1 LNAFISLLSIIFIR
15 HINKQM
21 IAKKILYWYDNNK
34 RSLPWRNKCSEKQK
48 EYFTLVSEFML
59 QQTQVK
65 TVIPYFNNFLKKIPN
80 IQFLAQVNETKLLTY
95 WQGLGYYSRAKNL
108 KKSAKMIIDNY
119 NGRLPNNFEE
129 LKKLPGVGDYT
140 ASAISA
146 IAFNEPIIPLDG
158 NIERVLKRVL
168 NLKTEVEIKK
178 ENLHKRKKVFGQT
191 SRSSDYAQAL
201 MEIGAL
207 LCKPKTPYCEKCPI
221 TKNCLSFK
229 RKDFEIKKKNK
240 KITNKFYHATL
251 YKNNDKILL
260 VKNDKFKFLKN
271 LLIFPMEEITQSDS
285 LLRSSNKLNVKMSN
299 MNMNI
304 SINFSNIKNK
314 PKNGLWIKKTKLE
327 NYMIP
332 AFTKKIFASVKYDL

>member
-1 LNAFISLLSIIFIR
+1 
-15 HINKQM
+15 M
-21 IAKKILYWYDNNK
+21 ITKKILYWYDNNR
-34 RSLPWRNKCSEKQK
+34 RSLPWRVRCSIKKK

-65 TVIPYFNNFLKKIPN
+65 TVIPYFNNFLKDIPN
-80 IQFLAQVNETKLLTY
+80 FQSLAKVSEAKLLKH

-108 KKSAKMIIDNY
+108 KKSAKMIVDNY
-119 NGRLPNNFEE
+119 CGRLPDNLEE

-146 IAFNEPIIPLDG
+146 IAFNQQIIPLDG
-158 NIERVLKRVL
+158 NIERVLKRIL
-168 NLKTEVEIKK
+168 NLKTEEEIKK
-178 ENLHKRKKVFGQT
+178 ENLHKQKKIFGKT

-207 LCKPKTPYCEKCPI
+207 LCKPKNPYCDKCPI

-229 RKDFEIKKKNK
+229 KKDFEIKKKDK
-240 KITNKFYHATL
+240 KIIDKFYLATL
-251 YKNNDKILL
+251 YKNDDQLL
-260 VKNDKFKFLKN
+260 LIKNDKFKFLKN
-271 LLIFPMEEITQSDS
+271 LLIFPMKEITQSDS
-285 LLRSSNKLNVKMSN
+285 LLKSTKKLNVKMSN

-304 SINFSNIKNK
+304 SIDFSYIKNK
-314 PKNGLWIKKTKLE
+314 PKNGIWIKKTKLE

-332 AFTKKIFASVKYDL
+332 TFTKKIFSSVKHNL

>member
-1 LNAFISLLSIIFIR
+1 
-15 HINKQM
+15 M
-21 IAKKILYWYDNNK
+21 ITKKILYWYDNNK
-34 RSLPWRNKCSEKQK
+34 RSLPWRSQCSAKQK
-48 EYFTLVSEFML
+48 EYFTIVSEFML

-65 TVIPYFNNFLKKIPN
+65 TVIPYFNKFLKNIPN
-80 IQFLAQVNETKLLTY
+80 FQSLAKVNEGKLLKH

-108 KKSAKMIIDNY
+108 KKSAKMVIGNY

-146 IAFNEPIIPLDG
+146 IVFNQQIIPLDG
-158 NIERVLKRVL
+158 NIERVLKRIL
-168 NLKTEVEIKK
+168 NLKTQEEIKK
-178 ENLHKRKKVFGQT
+178 ENLHKQKKIFGQT

-207 LCKPKTPYCEKCPI
+207 LCKPRNPHCEQCPI

-229 RKDFEIKKKNK
+229 KKDFEIKKKDK
-240 KITNKFYHATL
+240 KIIDKFYLATL
-251 YKNNDKILL
+251 YKNDDQLL
-260 VKNDKFKFLKN
+260 LIKNDKFKFLKN
-271 LLIFPMEEITQSDS
+271 LLIFPMKEITQSDS
-285 LLRSSNKLNVKMSN
+285 LLKTSKKLNIKMSN

-304 SINFSNIKNK
+304 SIDFSNIKNK
-314 PKNGLWIKKTKLE
+314 PKNGLWIEKTKLE

-332 AFTKKIFASVKYDL
+332 TFTKKIFASVKHNL

>member
-1 LNAFISLLSIIFIR
+1 
-15 HINKQM
+15 M

-34 RSLPWRNKCSEKQK
+34 RSLPWRTKCSARQK
-48 EYFTLVSEFML
+48 EYFTLISEFML

-65 TVIPYFNNFLKKIPN
+65 TVIPYFKNFLKKIPN
-80 IQFLAQVNETKLLTY
+80 FQSLAKVNEAKLLKY

-119 NGRLPNNFEE
+119 KGRLPNNFED

-140 ASAISA
+140 ASAILA
-146 IAFNEPIIPLDG
+146 IAFNKSIIPLDG
-158 NIERVLKRVL
+158 NIERVLKRIL
-168 NLKTEVEIKK
+168 YLKTEKEIKK
-178 ENLHKRKKVFGQT
+178 ENLHKKKKIFGQT

-207 LCKPKTPYCEKCPI
+207 ICKPKNPYCKKCPI

-240 KITNKFYHATL
+240 KIIDKFYLATL
-251 YKNNDKILL
+251 YKNDNQLL
-260 VKNDKFKFLKN
+260 LIKNEKFKFLKN
-271 LLIFPMEEITQSDS
+271 LLIFPMKEITKSYS
-285 LLRSSNKLNVKMSN
+285 LLKKRKKLNVKMSN
-299 MNMNI
+299 MNMKI
-304 SINFSNIKNK
+304 YIDFLNIKNK
-314 PKNGLWIKKTKLE
+314 TKNGLWIEKTKLK

-332 AFTKKIFASVKYDL
+332 NFTKKIFSSVEHNL

>member
-1 LNAFISLLSIIFIR
+1 
-15 HINKQM
+15 M
-21 IAKKILYWYDNNK
+21 ITKKILYWYDNNK
-34 RSLPWRNKCSEKQK
+34 RSLPWRIQCSAKKK
-48 EYFTLVSEFML
+48 EYFTIVSEFML
-59 QQTQVK
+59 QQTQVT
-65 TVIPYFNNFLKKIPN
+65 TVIPYFNNFLKNIPN
-80 IQFLAQVNETKLLTY
+80 FQSLAKINESKLLKY

-108 KKSAKMIIDNY
+108 KKSAKMIIGNY
-119 NGRLPNNFEE
+119 NGRLPNNLEE

-146 IAFNEPIIPLDG
+146 IAFNKPIIPLDG
-158 NIERVLKRVL
+158 NIERVLKRIL
-168 NLKTEVEIKK
+168 NLKKEEEIKK
-178 ENLHKRKKVFGQT
+178 ENLHKKKKIFGHT

-240 KITNKFYHATL
+240 KIINKFYYATL
-251 YKNNDKILL
+251 YKNDDQLL
-260 VKNDKFKFLKN
+260 LIKNNKFKFLKN
-271 LLIFPMEEITQSDS
+271 LLIFPMEEITQSDF
-285 LLRSSNKLNVKMSN
+285 LLKSSNKLNVKMSN

-304 SINFSNIKNK
+304 SIDFSNIKNK

-332 AFTKKIFASVKYDL
+332 TFTKKIFASVKHNL

>member
-1 LNAFISLLSIIFIR
+1 
-15 HINKQM
+15 M
-21 IAKKILYWYDNNK
+21 ITKKILYWYDNNK
-34 RSLPWRNKCSEKQK
+34 RSLPWRSQCSAKQK
-48 EYFTLVSEFML
+48 EYFTIVSEFML

-65 TVIPYFNNFLKKIPN
+65 TVIPYFNKFLKNIPN
-80 IQFLAQVNETKLLTY
+80 FQSLAKVNEGKLLKH

-108 KKSAKMIIDNY
+108 KKSAKMVIDNY

-146 IAFNEPIIPLDG
+146 IAFNKKIIPLDG
-158 NIERVLKRVL
+158 NIERVLKRIL
-168 NLKTEVEIKK
+168 NLKTQEEIKK
-178 ENLHKRKKVFGQT
+178 ENLHKQKKFFGQT

-207 LCKPKTPYCEKCPI
+207 LCKPRNPHCEQCPI

-229 RKDFEIKKKNK
+229 KKDFEIKKKDK
-240 KITNKFYHATL
+240 KIIDKFYLATL
-251 YKNNDKILL
+251 YKNDDQLL
-260 VKNDKFKFLKN
+260 LIKNDKFKFLKN
-271 LLIFPMEEITQSDS
+271 LLIFPMKEITQSDS
-285 LLRSSNKLNVKMSN
+285 LLKTSKKLNIKMSN

-304 SINFSNIKNK
+304 SIDFSNIKNK
-314 PKNGLWIKKTKLE
+314 PKNGLWIEKTKLE

-332 AFTKKIFASVKYDL
+332 TFTKKIFASVKHNL

>member
-1 LNAFISLLSIIFIR
+1 
-15 HINKQM
+15 M

-34 RSLPWRNKCSEKQK
+34 RSLPWRNKCSLKKK

-65 TVIPYFNNFLKKIPN
+65 TVIPYFNNFLKNIPN
-80 IQFLAQVNETKLLTY
+80 LQVLAMVSEAKLMRC

-108 KKSAKMIIDNY
+108 VKSAKMIIDDY
-119 NGRLPNNFEE
+119 GGRLPDNFEE

-140 ASAISA
+140 ASAILA
-146 IAFNEPIIPLDG
+146 IVFNQKIIPLDG
-158 NIERVLKRVL
+158 NIERVLKRTL
-168 NLKTEVEIKK
+168 NLKTEEEIKK
-178 ENLHKRKKVFGQT
+178 ENLLKQKIFFGQT

-207 LCKPKTPYCEKCPI
+207 LCKPKNPYCDKCPI

-240 KITNKFYHATL
+240 KIISKFYLASL
-251 YKNNDKILL
+251 YKNKDQLL
-260 VKNDKFKFLKN
+260 LIKNNKFKFLKN
-271 LLIFPMEEITQSDS
+271 LLIFPMTEISES
-285 LLRSSNKLNVKMSN
+285 EFLLKPRKKINIKMSN

-304 SINFSNIKNK
+304 SVDLSNIKNK

-327 NYMIP
+327 SYIIP
-332 AFTKKIFASVKYDL
+332 IFTKKIFTSIKHNL